1 MAARNSSKAR
11 SSNSRRPSSRSRGKR
26 RPQNNLMV
34 LKLLILVIVVLVLFE
49 GQLVYRMFTQHTS
62 AGNNTATVENT
73 ENPPQEGTVADTSS
87 DVTNTSSDASAV
99 PSDGEAA
106 ADPSVA
112 GTDGE
117 GSIVLAGFSANGD
130 YTETPD
136 TASQTVEPDQ
146 PVLSSAEHID
156 SPALVPKQVTSVDD
170 SFFSDAVFIGDSRM
184 EGFRNTSG
192 ITQGT
197 FLTSVGMSIDALPET
212 RITTP
217 DGNITVYQALSGRQY
232 SKIYMMLG
240 TNDLG
245 YFPWEM
251 FLDDVETIL
260 GQFHKLQPNA
270 VIYICSVIY
279 VEESKT
285 TTEYVTN
292 ANVITVN
299 NYLLEACEDLDYCH
313 YINLNEMFNDGS
325 NSLLPGASQD
335 GVHLYEKYTKMML
348 QYLKNHYI

>member
-1 MAARNSSKAR
+1 MAARNSSKTR
-11 SSNSRRPSSRSRGKR
+11 SSRSRRSSSRTRRKR

-34 LKLLILVIVVLVLFE
+34 LRLLILVIVVLVVFE
-49 GQLVYRMFTQHTS
+49 GRLVYRMFSQNSS
-62 AGNNTATVENT
+62 AGNTATVQNT
-73 ENPPQEGTVADTSS
+73 EDPAQEGTVTDPSS
-87 DVTNTSSDASAV
+87 
-99 PSDGEAA
+99 SDGEETPDYTAEAA
-106 ADPSVA
+106 P
-112 GTDGE
+112 DGE
-117 GSIVLAGFSANGD
+117 GPIVLAGFSANGE
-130 YTETPD
+130 YAETPGSG
-136 TASQTVEPDQ
+136 SQTVEPDQ
-146 PVLSSAEHID
+146 PSTVAAAEMID
-156 SPALVPKQVTSVDD
+156 SPALVGKQDTSVDD
-170 SFFSDAVFIGDSRM
+170 SYFSDAVFIGDSRM

-232 SKIYMMLG
+232 GKIYMMLG

-260 GQFHKLQPNA
+260 GQFHKLQPKA

-279 VEESKT
+279 VDESKT
-285 TTEYVTN
+285 TTDYVN
-292 ANVITVN
+292 NENVITVN
-299 NYLLEACEDLDYCH
+299 KYLLEACEDLDYCR
-313 YINLNEMFNDGS
+313 YINLNEMFNNGY
-325 NSLLPGASQD
+325 NALLPEASQD

-348 QYLKNHYI
+348 QFLKNHYI

>member
-1 MAARNSSKAR
+1 MAARNSSKTR
-11 SSNSRRPSSRSRGKR
+11 SSRSRRSSSRTRRKR

-34 LKLLILVIVVLVLFE
+34 LRLLILVIVVLVVFE
-49 GQLVYRMFTQHTS
+49 GRLVYRMFSQHSS
-62 AGNNTATVENT
+62 AGNTATVQNT
-73 ENPPQEGTVADTSS
+73 DDSSQEGTVTDTSS
-87 DVTNTSSDASAV
+87 PEGELTPDDGQDSA
-99 PSDGEAA
+99 P
-106 ADPSVA
+106 
-112 GTDGE
+112 DGE
-117 GSIVLAGFSANGD
+117 GSIVLAGFSANGE
-130 YTETPD
+130 YAETP
-136 TASQTVEPDQ
+136 AAGSQTVEPDL
-146 PVLSSAEHID
+146 PAPSALENID
-156 SPALVPKQVTSVDD
+156 SPALVVKQDTSVDD

-232 SKIYMMLG
+232 GKIYMMLG

-260 GQFHKLQPNA
+260 GQFHKLQPKA

-279 VEESKT
+279 VDESKT
-285 TTEYVTN
+285 TTDYVN
-292 ANVITVN
+292 NENVITVN
-299 NYLLEACEDLDYCH
+299 KYLLEACEDLDYCH
-313 YINLNEMFNDGS
+313 YINLNEMFNNGY
-325 NSLLPGASQD
+325 NALLPEASQD

-348 QYLKNHYI
+348 QFLKNHYI